1 MYTCKSRATALGI
14 GHPPR
19 PRQAVQALHQLTMIT
34 LHGNVCSQGS
44 GTIARLLS
52 VEHRL
57 LACIAVV
64 VVAQQLEW
72 RFPPLAP

>member
-1 MYTCKSRATALGI
+1 
-14 GHPPR
+14 
-19 PRQAVQALHQLTMIT
+19 MIT
-34 LHGNVCSQGS
+34 LHRNVCCLGS

-57 LACIAVV
+57 LACVAVV

-72 RFPPLAP
+72 RLPLLAP